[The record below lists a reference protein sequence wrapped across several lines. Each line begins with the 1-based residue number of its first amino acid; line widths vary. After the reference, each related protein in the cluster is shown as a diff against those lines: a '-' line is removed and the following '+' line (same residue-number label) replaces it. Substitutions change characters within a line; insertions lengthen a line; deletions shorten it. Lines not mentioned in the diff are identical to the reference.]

1 MIWKRMIII
10 LLCLNVSLTAMPVS
24 GMTVCRAKAIKK
36 ATFAFLDVGQGNAGL
51 IKVGSNSVLIDTGR
65 AGEYDTLKK
74 QLDKLNVSVVNTLIV
89 SHPDSDHMESAD
101 RIISEYKVKR
111 IIMPQIKSDTR
122 CYQRM
127 MDAVK
132 KRKVKVLNPETGQQI
147 ELAAGCRAKVL
158 SVDAGDNDKNEA
170 SIVMRVTYGDRSFLY
185 MGDAT
190 ARVESGILESGE
202 NIASDVYLM
211 SHHGSDTA
219 NGVLFVKSVLSSKY
233 KNAVISVGADNSY
246 GHPDKFV
253 LGRVQ
258 KYAAKVYRTDK
269 NGGIVYKTDG
279 NTLKVSFIKVKHSK
293 TDSYV
298 PSRTY
303 TSPRKDYSSKSR
315 DGKDNNSTDNSSTA
329 DDKVYV
335 YVTKTGKKYHK
346 DGCRYLNASKIK
358 IRLGEAKGRG
368 MTACS
373 VCY

>member
-1 MIWKRMIII
+1 MVII
-10 LLCLNVSLTAMPVS
+10 LLCLSVSLTAMPAR

-36 ATFAFLDVGQGNAGL
+36 AAFAFLDVGQGNAEL

-74 QLDKLNVSVVNTLIV
+74 QLDKLNVSAVNTLIV

-132 KRKVKVLNPETGQQI
+132 KRKVKVINPETGQQI

-158 SVDAGDNDKNEA
+158 SVDASDNDKNEA

-202 NIASDVYLM
+202 NIAPYE
-211 SHHGSDTA
+211 
-219 NGVLFVKSVLSSKY
+219 
-233 KNAVISVGADNSY
+233 
-246 GHPDKFV
+246 
-253 LGRVQ
+253 
-258 KYAAKVYRTDK
+258 
-269 NGGIVYKTDG
+269 
-279 NTLKVSFIKVKHSK
+279 
-293 TDSYV
+293 
-298 PSRTY
+298 PSW
-303 TSPRKDYSSKSR
+303 
-315 DGKDNNSTDNSSTA
+315 
-329 DDKVYV
+329 V
-335 YVTKTGKKYHK
+335 
-346 DGCRYLNASKIK
+346 
-358 IRLGEAKGRG
+358 
-368 MTACS
+368 
-373 VCY
+373 